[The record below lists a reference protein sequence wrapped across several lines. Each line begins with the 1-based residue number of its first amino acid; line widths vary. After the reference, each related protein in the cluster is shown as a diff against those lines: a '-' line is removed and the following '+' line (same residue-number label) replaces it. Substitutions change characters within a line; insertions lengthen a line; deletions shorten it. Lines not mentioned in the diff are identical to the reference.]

1 MTPYYR
7 IVQYAQSLLRI
18 SLVFAIYTNLSGCA
32 AAIEGIKMAGSV
44 AGMGGA
50 YYSYKASKQP
60 AVEANVIAP
69 ECVFYEYVRVS
80 CPSRLSLTADEA
92 KVIRQNNKLYGEL
105 CPNATIPEKL
115 ACP

>member
-1 MTPYYR
+1 MKTLFLIP
-7 IVQYAQSLLRI
+7 ILIGS
-18 SLVFAIYTNLSGCA
+18 LSGCA

-60 AVEANVIAP
+60 DVQANVIAP

-92 KVIRQNNKLYGEL
+92 KVIRDNNRLYGEL
-105 CPNATIPEKL
+105 CPNAVVPDKL
-115 ACP
+115 ECP